1 MGVPLTLK
9 QRDESSLLCLEGTV
23 DIACA
28 AELKALLI
36 EGLSGAKPV
45 RVSIEKAASLD
56 VTAVQLLWAAARE
69 SRAAGVELTLDGP
82 VRWAAWDCASFRLRW
97 GSVKSAGW
105 VRCQPQAASI
115 SSGTAFARKRA
126 MFSWTWS
133 RLCLN

>member
-1 MGVPLTLK
+1 MPLTLK

-82 VRWAAWDCASFRLRW
+82 VPAPVLAGL
-97 GSVKSAGW
+97 GSVGLREFPVALG
-105 VRCQPQAASI
+105 I
-115 SSGTAFARKRA
+115 G
-126 MFSWTWS
+126 
-133 RLCLN
+133 